1 MKTVSFWAAA
11 RQPLNVWRLLH
22 ALAQEVSTMKTKM
35 ACHLKNI
42 SLLCPVEGFV
52 IQGSLTI
59 LDGFI
64 SALGA
69 VPNPGETVVDC
80 KGALCLP
87 GLINTHNHSP
97 LMSVRG
103 MVEDLGFAPAYTP
116 GVPQGHWL
124 SAEETQILARLGVM
138 EMLCAGATTIVD
150 YYRMPDAL
158 ACAAEAFGLRAMIG
172 GRVMDADTAA
182 LAEGRFVH
190 DPKLGEQTLGA
201 ALDLIAKWDAK
212 DNDRIS
218 TILAPHAPDTCS
230 RQMLQTFA
238 ELSAAMGKQVHT
250 HLAQSKME
258 VAQVRSRDGL
268 SPAELL
274 EEVGLLSPDLVAAHC
289 IFLDDADIQR
299 VGRAGVVINHAPIGN
314 AAFGAAA
321 PILAL
326 RDAGATITLCTDT
339 KSADMFEAMRMA
351 IAAARWRADMK
362 FVLDAKTVFGWGSV
376 DAASAI
382 KGHAGTGTLS
392 VGSPADL
399 ILLDPNAPNLR
410 PVIDGYGIVVH
421 SGSAS
426 NVTDVM
432 VAGEWLVKDRRPTRV
447 DMDTVIQEA
456 QIVAESLWR
465 RASV

>member
-1 MKTVSFWAAA
+1 
-11 RQPLNVWRLLH
+11 
-22 ALAQEVSTMKTKM
+22 MKTKM
-35 ACHLKNI
+35 ACHLRNVA
-42 SLLCPVEGFV
+42 LLCPQEGFV
-52 IQGSLTI
+52 PHGSLTI
-59 LDGFI
+59 SDGVI
-64 SALGA
+64 TARGA
-69 VPNPGETVVDC
+69 APLPGETVIDC

-124 SAEETQILARLGVM
+124 SAEETHILARLGVM

-158 ACAAEAFGLRAMIG
+158 ARAADAFGLRAMIG

-182 LAEGRFVH
+182 LANGQFVH
-190 DPKLGEQTLGA
+190 DPKLGEETLGA
-201 ALDLIAKWDAK
+201 ALDLIDTWDAK
-212 DNDRIS
+212 GNDRIS

-230 RQMLQTFA
+230 RQMLQSFA
-238 ELSAAMGKQVHT
+238 ELSAKTGKQVHT

-258 VAQVRSRDGL
+258 VAQVMARDGL

-274 EEVGLLSPDLVAAHC
+274 EDVGLLSTDLVAAHC
-289 IFLDDADIQR
+289 IFLEPDDIRR
-299 VGRAGVVINHAPIGN
+299 VGQAGVVINHAPIGN

-326 RDAGATITLCTDT
+326 HDAGATITLCTDT
-339 KSADMFEAMRMA
+339 KSADMFEAMRTA
-351 IAAARWRADMK
+351 ISSARWRADMA
-362 FVLDAKTVFGWGSV
+362 FVLDAKTVFGWGTV
-376 DAASAI
+376 DAARAL
-382 KGHAGTGTLS
+382 KGHQGTGTLS
-392 VGSPADL
+392 VGSSADL
-399 ILLDPNAPNLR
+399 ILLDPNAANLR
-410 PVIDGYGIVVH
+410 PVIDGFGIVVH

-432 VAGEWLVKDRRPTRV
+432 VAGEWLVRDRRPTRV
-447 DMDTVIQEA
+447 DMETVIQEA
-456 QIVAESLWR
+456 QTVAKGLWQ
-465 RASV
+465 RASA

>member
-1 MKTVSFWAAA
+1 MKS
-11 RQPLNVWRLLH
+11 
-22 ALAQEVSTMKTKM
+22 KM
-35 ACHLKNI
+35 AFHLCNVA
-42 SLLCPVEGFV
+42 LLCPTEGFV
-52 IQGSLTI
+52 PGGSLTI
-59 LDGFI
+59 RDGVI
-64 SALGA
+64 AARGA
-69 VPNPGETVVDC
+69 TPNPGETVIDG
-80 KGALCLP
+80 KGAMCLP

-124 SAEETQILARLGVM
+124 SSEETQILARLGVM

-158 ACAAEAFGLRAMIG
+158 ARAAEAFGLRAMIG

-182 LAEGRFVH
+182 LANGEFLH
-190 DPKLGEQTLGA
+190 DPKLGEATLGA
-201 ALDLIAKWDAK
+201 ALDLIDTWDAK
-212 DNDRIS
+212 GNERIS

-238 ELSAAMGKQVHT
+238 DLSAKTGKQVHT

-274 EEVGLLSPDLVAAHC
+274 EDVGLLSSDLVAAHC
-289 IFLDDADIQR
+289 IFLDEADIR
-299 VGRAGVVINHAPIGN
+299 RIGKAGVVINHAPIGN

-321 PILAL
+321 PIMAL

-351 IAAARWRADMK
+351 IATARLRADME
-362 FVLDAKTVFGWGSV
+362 FVLDAKTVFGWGTV
-376 DAASAI
+376 DAARAL
-382 KGHAGTGTLS
+382 KGHAASGTLS
-392 VGSPADL
+392 IGSPADL
-399 ILLDPNAPNLR
+399 ILLDPHAPNLR

-421 SGSAS
+421 SGSAA

-432 VAGEWLVKDRRPTRV
+432 VAGEWLVRDCMPTRV
-447 DMDTVIQEA
+447 DMGAVIQDA
-456 QIVAESLWR
+456 QKVAENLWK
-465 RASV
+465 RASA

>member
-1 MKTVSFWAAA
+1 MK
-11 RQPLNVWRLLH
+11 
-22 ALAQEVSTMKTKM
+22 KM
-35 ACHLKNI
+35 ACHLQNVA
-42 SLLCPVEGFV
+42 LLCPIEGFV
-52 IQGSLTI
+52 SQGSLTI
-59 LDGFI
+59 RDGKI
-64 SALGA
+64 MARNAQAKPDEA
-69 VPNPGETVVDC
+69 VIDER
-80 KGALCLP
+80 GALCLP

-124 SAEETQILARLGVM
+124 SEEETQILARLGVM

-158 ACAAEAFGLRAMIG
+158 ARAAEAFGLRAMIG

-182 LAEGRFVH
+182 LANGQFVH
-190 DPKLGEQTLGA
+190 DPHLGEATLGA
-201 ALDLIAKWDAK
+201 ALELIDTWDAK
-212 DNDRIS
+212 GDNRIS

-238 ELSAAMGKQVHT
+238 DLSAKTGKQVHT
-250 HLAQSKME
+250 HLAQSRME
-258 VAQVRSRDGL
+258 VAQVRSREGL

-274 EEVGLLSPDLVAAHC
+274 EDAGLLSPNLVAAHC
-289 IFLDDADIQR
+289 IFLDDADVRR
-299 VGRAGVVINHAPIGN
+299 VGQAGVVINHAPIGN

-326 RDAGATITLCTDT
+326 REAGAKITLCTDT
-339 KSADMFEAMRMA
+339 KSADMFEAMRMSV
-351 IAAARWRADMK
+351 AAARWRADMR
-362 FVLDAKTVFGWGSV
+362 FVLDAKTVFGWGTV
-376 DAASAI
+376 DAARAL
-382 KGHAGTGTLS
+382 KGHAASGTLS

-426 NVTDVM
+426 NVTAVM
-432 VAGEWLVKDRRPTRV
+432 VAGEWLVKDRKPTRV
-447 DMDTVIQEA
+447 DMSVVVSDA
-456 QIVAESLWR
+456 QTVAENLWK
-465 RASV
+465 RASA

>member
-1 MKTVSFWAAA
+1 MK
-11 RQPLNVWRLLH
+11 
-22 ALAQEVSTMKTKM
+22 KM
-35 ACHLKNI
+35 ACHLQNVA
-42 SLLCPVEGFV
+42 LLCPIEGFV
-52 IQGSLTI
+52 SQGSLTI
-59 LDGFI
+59 RDGKI
-64 SALGA
+64 MARNAQAKPDEA
-69 VPNPGETVVDC
+69 VIDGR
-80 KGALCLP
+80 GALCLP

-124 SAEETQILARLGVM
+124 SEEETQILARLGVM

-158 ACAAEAFGLRAMIG
+158 ARAAEAFGLRAMIG

-182 LAEGRFVH
+182 LANGQFVH
-190 DPKLGEQTLGA
+190 DPHLGEATLGA
-201 ALDLIAKWDAK
+201 ALELIDTWDAK
-212 DNDRIS
+212 GDNRIS

-238 ELSAAMGKQVHT
+238 DLSAKTGKQVHT
-250 HLAQSKME
+250 HLAQSRME
-258 VAQVRSRDGL
+258 VAQVRSREGL

-274 EEVGLLSPDLVAAHC
+274 EDAGLLSPNLVAAHC
-289 IFLDDADIQR
+289 IFLDDADVRR
-299 VGRAGVVINHAPIGN
+299 VGQAGVVINHAPIGN

-326 RDAGATITLCTDT
+326 REAGAKITLCTDT
-339 KSADMFEAMRMA
+339 KSADMFEAMRMSV
-351 IAAARWRADMK
+351 AAARWRADMR
-362 FVLDAKTVFGWGSV
+362 FVLDAKTVFGWGTV
-376 DAASAI
+376 DAARAL
-382 KGHAGTGTLS
+382 KGHAASGTLS

-426 NVTDVM
+426 NVTAVM
-432 VAGEWLVKDRRPTRV
+432 VAGEWLVKDRKPTRV
-447 DMDTVIQEA
+447 DMSVVVSDA
-456 QIVAESLWR
+456 QTVAENLWK
-465 RASV
+465 RASA

>member
-1 MKTVSFWAAA
+1 MKI
-11 RQPLNVWRLLH
+11 R
-22 ALAQEVSTMKTKM
+22 M
-35 ACHLKNI
+35 ACHLYNVA
-42 SLLCPVEGFV
+42 LLCPTEGFV
-52 IQGSLTI
+52 SNGSLTI
-59 LDGFI
+59 RDGI
-64 SALGA
+64 IAARGA
-69 VPNPGETVVDC
+69 APNPGETVIDG
-80 KGALCLP
+80 KGAMCLP

-124 SAEETQILARLGVM
+124 SSEETQILARLGVM

-158 ACAAEAFGLRAMIG
+158 ARAAEAFGLRAMIG
-172 GRVMDADTAA
+172 GRVMDADTAS
-182 LAEGRFVH
+182 LANGRFLH
-190 DPKLGEQTLGA
+190 DPKLGEATLRA
-201 ALDLIAKWDAK
+201 ALDLIDTWDAK
-212 DNDRIS
+212 GNDRIS

-230 RQMLQTFA
+230 RQMLHTFA
-238 ELSAAMGKQVHT
+238 DLSAKTGKQVHT

-258 VAQVRSRDGL
+258 VAQVRSREGL

-274 EEVGLLSPDLVAAHC
+274 EDVGLLSPDLVAAHC
-289 IFLDDADIQR
+289 IFLDEADIR
-299 VGRAGVVINHAPIGN
+299 RIGKAGVVINHAPIGN

-321 PILAL
+321 PVIAL
-326 RDAGATITLCTDT
+326 REAGAKITLCTDT

-351 IAAARWRADMK
+351 IAAARWRADME
-362 FVLDAKTVFGWGSV
+362 FVLDAKTVFGWGTV
-376 DAASAI
+376 DAARAL
-382 KGHAGTGTLS
+382 KGHAASGTLS

-421 SGSAS
+421 SGSAA

-432 VAGEWLVKDRRPTRV
+432 VAGEWLVKDRMPTRV
-447 DMDTVIQEA
+447 DMDTVIRDA
-456 QIVAESLWR
+456 QKVAENLWK
-465 RASV
+465 RASA